1 MASDR
6 ARPPASVACALPARH
21 RHGREAEELAAERL
35 VRNGFQLLWRNLRI
49 GALEVDIVAKKGDLV
64 VVVEVRARGPG
75 SFEKPLASISRT
87 KRRTLLRAVRALWKG
102 RLARMRDVQRVRIDI
117 AAVTR
122 DAAGASSLE
131 WIAGALTEDDAR

>member
-1 MASDR
+1 MGSAKQAATIPSKTTQ
-6 ARPPASVACALPARH
+6 RH

-35 VRNGFQLLWRNLRI
+35 AANGFRLLWRNLRI
-49 GALEVDIVAKKGDLV
+49 GALEIDIVAKKADLV

-75 SFEKPLASISRT
+75 SFEKPLASVSRT

-102 RLARMRDVQRVRIDI
+102 RLAKMADVRRVRIDV

-122 DAAGASSLE
+122 DAAGASTLE
-131 WIAGALTEDDAR
+131 WIAGAFTEDDG